1 MTRRHGP
8 AVLAAI
14 QGHLRRVDGDADLL
28 EPGDH
33 PGNWTTAALDR
44 RCRLRLLSRAD
55 RALLWAAVLLA
66 LLALAGLAAPG
77 ACSEHPPPVTP
88 VAETGERDM
97 TRKTERTERTCGRDE
112 QLVTLTEGEVNERA
126 TEMAKLLEEAD
137 RVESLM
143 QEETRS
149 TRLRIKALRAG
160 AKEYQRDVATGTRVE
175 AKQLERD
182 AVARAASTAAID
194 VKVKRRR
201 AKRSA
206 ETEV

>member
-1 MTRRHGP
+1 VTRRHGP

-97 TRKTERTERTCGRDE
+97 TRKTERTCGRDE
-112 QLVTLTEGEVNERA
+112 QLVQLVTLTEGEVNERA

-160 AKEYQRDVATGTRVE
+160 AKEYQRD
-175 AKQLERD
+175 

>member
-1 MTRRHGP
+1 MPQRRPNDAPTVGTSRRPNDTPRRGVVVGSSSGVTTQRLEALVTRRHGP

-28 EPGDH
+28 
-33 PGNWTTAALDR
+33 ALR
-44 RCRLRLLSRAD
+44 
-55 RALLWAAVLLA
+55 
-66 LLALAGLAAPG
+66 ALAGLAAPG

-160 AKEYQRDVATGTRVE
+160 AKEYQRD
-175 AKQLERD
+175 